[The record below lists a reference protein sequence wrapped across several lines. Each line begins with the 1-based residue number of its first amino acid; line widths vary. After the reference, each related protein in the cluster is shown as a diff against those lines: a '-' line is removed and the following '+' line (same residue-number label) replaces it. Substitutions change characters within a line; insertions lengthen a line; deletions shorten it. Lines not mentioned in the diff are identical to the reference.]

1 MFHRCKPT
9 RPIDSDTIG
18 PFLFYMQGKKSFV
31 LYTDQ
36 REVFD
41 ELTDEDA
48 GKLIKIIFAYVNDEN
63 PEVNDRLLKVA
74 FLPIKTQL
82 KRDLVVWDEKKQ
94 QRAEAGR
101 KGGLA
106 KASNATFATNDSS
119 KAKQNLANLAV
130 NVNGNVNVN
139 DNVNVNGNVTNKESA
154 GALFSLDAILIDF
167 NKEKPLKR
175 PYFERMSEVHGK
187 DTETIKSHFKKWAI
201 LKEGEA
207 MTISKAENSF
217 NLYLSNHLKSNFKA
231 PDKKESENIF
241 AQLYREELEKE
252 KLNDL

>member
-1 MFHRCKPT
+1 
-9 RPIDSDTIG
+9 
-18 PFLFYMQGKKSFV
+18 MQGKKSFV

-36 REVFD
+36 KEVFD

-82 KRDLVVWDEKKQ
+82 KRDLVNWDEKKQ

-106 KASNATFATNDSS
+106 KASNATNVLANPSN
-119 KAKQNLANLAV
+119 AKQNLANLAV

-154 GALFSLDAILIDF
+154 HALFSLEDVFIDF
-167 NKEKPLKR
+167 EKEKPLKR
-175 PYFERMSEVHGK
+175 PYFERMSEVHST
-187 DTETIKSHFKKWAI
+187 DTETIKSYFKKWAVI
-201 LKEGEA
+201 KEGEP
-207 MTISKAENSF
+207 MTIKKAENSF
-217 NLYLSNHLKSNFKA
+217 NLYLSNHLKNNANPK
-231 PDKKESENIF
+231 DKKENYNVF
-241 AQLYREELEKE
+241 EEIWQDLQKEKE
-252 KLNDL
+252 QLKQNDL

>member
-1 MFHRCKPT
+1 
-9 RPIDSDTIG
+9 
-18 PFLFYMQGKKSFV
+18 MQGKKSFL

-36 REVFD
+36 REVFE

-48 GKLIKIIFAYVNDEN
+48 GKLIKHIFAYVNDES
-63 PEVNDRLLKVA
+63 PETNDKLLKIA

-106 KASNATFATNDSS
+106 KASNASEVLAKPSN
-119 KAKQNLANLAV
+119 AKQNLANVAV

-139 DNVNVNGNVTNKESA
+139 DNVNVNGNVNKKESA
-154 GALFSLDAILIDF
+154 NALFSLDDIFNDF

-175 PYFERMSEVHGK
+175 PYFERMSAVHST

-201 LKEGEA
+201 IKEGES
-207 MTISKAENSF
+207 MTIAKAENSF
-217 NLYLSNHLKSNFKA
+217 NLYLSNNLKSNFKA
-231 PDKKESENIF
+231 SEKKETYNVF
-241 AQLYREELEKE
+241 EEIWQDIQKEKE
-252 KLNDL
+252 QLKNQNNDGDNY

>member
-1 MFHRCKPT
+1 
-9 RPIDSDTIG
+9 
-18 PFLFYMQGKKSFV
+18 MQGKKSFV

-36 REVFD
+36 KEVFD

-106 KASNATFATNDSS
+106 KASNATFATNNSS

-154 GALFSLDAILIDF
+154 KALFSLDDVLIDF
-167 NKEKPLKR
+167 EKEKPLKR
-175 PYFERMSEVHGK
+175 PYFERMSEIHSI
-187 DTETIKSHFKKWAI
+187 DTKTIKEYFTKWKT
-201 LKEGEA
+201 LKEGEY
-207 MTISKAENSF
+207 MTIAKAENSF
-217 NLYLSNHLKSNFKA
+217 NLYLSNNLKSNFK
-231 PDKKESENIF
+231 PPEKKESENIF
-241 AQLYREELEKE
+241 AKLYQLELEKE
-252 KLNDL
+252 KQNSQ